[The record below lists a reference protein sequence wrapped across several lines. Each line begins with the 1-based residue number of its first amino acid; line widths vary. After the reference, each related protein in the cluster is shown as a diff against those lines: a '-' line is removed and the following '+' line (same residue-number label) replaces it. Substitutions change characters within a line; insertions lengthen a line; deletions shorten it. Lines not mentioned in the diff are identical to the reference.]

1 MNGPSSAARTSPY
14 WRTVA
19 TQARESAAP
28 NWKAGPPGTSPVT
41 VGLPPRTRATIGHVL
56 PADDP
61 GLEHAGDEVDA
72 HVIQRRDGDLPVV
85 AALRV
90 LLAILNP

>member
-14 WRTVA
+14 RRTVA
-19 TQARESAAP
+19 TQAGESAAP
-28 NWKAGPPGTSPVT
+28 NWKAGPPGSSPSRS
-41 VGLPPRTRATIGHVL
+41 GRLHEPGETIGHVL

-72 HVIQRRDGDLPVV
+72 AVIQRRDGDLPVV